1 MKLLEYMKRAVEL
14 FRRINTKFTPRTPCG
29 MFLYRFGQ
37 IFIILVVIYGIMNLM
52 IMPIITRHGQEF
64 PLAKIE
70 GLTVPEARP
79 ILSEAGLSLQI
90 TSEEYHPDKPTGT
103 ILTQFPVAGTMVKS
117 GRTVKV
123 VTSLGQKDVEI
134 PDLRGFS
141 VRQATLNLE
150 AAGFVLGQIEYTTT
164 DSLPENVVVFSFPAA
179 GQKISYGS
187 AVSLLVN
194 RLPNQRTV
202 LVPKLVGM
210 SLADATRKLGEAGL
224 RLGVTTRRVDENFLP
239 ETVLEQSDEPG
250 TELFPGESVDLIVSS
265 TD

>member
-1 MKLLEYMKRAVEL
+1 MNLQGYIQKAGEAFRRLNQKVTPKTRRDRILHRAVL
-14 FRRINTKFTPRTPCG
+14 T
-29 MFLYRFGQ
+29 
-37 IFIILVVIYGIMNLM
+37 ILVAILIFSFANL
-52 IMPIITRHGQEF
+52 IVMPIVTRHGDEF

-79 ILSEAGLSLQI
+79 ILKEAELGLQI

-164 DSLPENVVVFSFPAA
+164 DSLPENVVVFSFPSA
-179 GQKISYGS
+179 GQRIAYGS

-202 LVPKLVGM
+202 LVPKVIGL

-224 RLGVTTRRVDENFLP
+224 RLGETRHRVDENYLP
-239 ETVLEQSDEPG
+239 ETVLEQSQEPG
-250 TELFPGESVDLIVSS
+250 TELFPGETVDLVVSS